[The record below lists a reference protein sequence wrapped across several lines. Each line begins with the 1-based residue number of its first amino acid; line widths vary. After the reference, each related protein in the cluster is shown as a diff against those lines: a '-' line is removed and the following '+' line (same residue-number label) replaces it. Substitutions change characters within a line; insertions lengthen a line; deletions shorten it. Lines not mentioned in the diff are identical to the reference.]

1 MFALTLV
8 LLALTAL
15 FALFAGVR
23 RSIVRADRAQEAL
36 VARAARGALAL
47 DRLEDHINHAR
58 KARKREVL
66 SGSIGGR
73 LLPVGA
79 YGDLSADLSACVVTV
94 NGEKRQIVWQDGRIV
109 SNTPAERA
117 CDNSMACDCRECA
130 VAGTGAYYF

>member
-8 LLALTAL
+8 LLALTVVASL
-15 FALFAGVR
+15 LR
-23 RSIVRADRAQEAL
+23 RSAVRADRSQEAL

>member
-15 FALFAGVR
+15 FAGVR
-23 RSIVRADRAQEAL
+23 RSIVRADRSQEAL
-36 VARAARGALAL
+36 VARGALAL

-79 YGDLSADLSACVVTV
+79 YGDLSADLSACV
-94 NGEKRQIVWQDGRIV
+94 